1 MVEKNK
7 KKELDKTQRVWYN
20 MNTGTITHKDKKHPS
35 RQELKRKLKKYLD
48 NKEYL

>member
-7 KKELDKTQRVWYN
+7 KKELDKAQRVWYN
-20 MNTGTITHKDKKHPS
+20 MNTGTITHKDKKHPN